1 MTQLSCK
8 HNKRGIFFDR
18 PGKGITRLCALI
30 LCLGLFCA
38 FLPVTAMAE
47 GETTGTVAGL
57 NEGVPLRVR
66 SKPVDGDVVDQLY
79 NGDAGP
85 SSRNPR
91 TRPGIR

>member
-30 LCLGLFCA
+30 LCLGLFCV

-47 GETTGTVAGL
+47 GEEEDVIPETEDIAQEERSVHDQSCDQYMVA
-57 NEGVPLRVR
+57 
-66 SKPVDGDVVDQLY
+66 
-79 NGDAGP
+79 
-85 SSRNPR
+85 
-91 TRPGIR
+91 T